1 MHTDIFLRE
10 RWQFEPL
17 RNNDRN
23 WICARS
29 SLEKVE
35 RAIKIGLAN
44 HWERLQIHCTVL
56 IHRSAAGAILTGFIP
71 RNHDFVMS
79 NKISDKRDCS
89 AEDTAVSA
97 FKNIISMYSEASI
110 FHSIAADTVA
120 ESQVM
125 MDVFKAGDDNADR
138 ILFRNGEI
146 AGKCHGIRYKVETD
160 RASTLHPQTFDRKEY

>member
-1 MHTDIFLRE
+1 
-10 RWQFEPL
+10 
-17 RNNDRN
+17 
-23 WICARS
+23 
-29 SLEKVE
+29 
-35 RAIKIGLAN
+35 
-44 HWERLQIHCTVL
+44 
-56 IHRSAAGAILTGFIP
+56 
-71 RNHDFVMS
+71 
-79 NKISDKRDCS
+79 
-89 AEDTAVSA
+89 
-97 FKNIISMYSEASI
+97 MYSEASI